1 MSDLQAYLTY
11 QINPELELSLLAY
24 RSNNTYQMV
33 PENRETEFGTITE
46 SLKLTIYFE
55 GKK

>member
-24 RSNNTYQMV
+24 RSSNTYQMV

-46 SLKLTIYFE
+46 S
-55 GKK
+55 